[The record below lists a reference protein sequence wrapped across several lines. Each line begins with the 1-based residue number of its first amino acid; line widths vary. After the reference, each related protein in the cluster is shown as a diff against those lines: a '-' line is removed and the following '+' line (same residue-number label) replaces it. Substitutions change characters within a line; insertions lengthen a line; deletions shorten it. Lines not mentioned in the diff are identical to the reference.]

1 MESKDYLRYIKEW
14 ELGPGMTEI
23 AAKANALFQFLV
35 NSGEL
40 TQADEDTQERIDKLK
55 TRKYELEKE
64 LEDNPDP
71 APAMVSQIEQIN
83 EELEE
88 IEKEYSDV
96 YDLENQ
102 VDEYLGHLL
111 SFYVEK
117 IEQSYAVGDEYDME
131 NAALQYLEQLY
142 DDIGF
147 DSLPDW
153 VLEKSIDTDSVVEY
167 YRDIY
172 NQDIYENPEEYLN
185 DEDRELSSEQ
195 KYQYQKLLIQIR
207 DIEIKVKG
215 FEIAKKNEK
224 DEDKLIFI
232 DKSLSRFNKVLS
244 SLKENS
250 QEILSD
256 PEGDFSEESIEKEI
270 ESRLEMVEENP
281 LQYVRDFDLNLKN
294 FSDENKLYETILQND
309 GFTVMSSYDGD
320 VNEEIVNGDLF
331 YIFRI
336 E

>member
-1 MESKDYLRYIKEW
+1 
-14 ELGPGMTEI
+14 MTEI

-102 VDEYLGHLL
+102 VDEYLGHLV

-153 VLEKSIDTDSVVEY
+153 VLEESIDTDSVVEY
-167 YRDIY
+167 VRDIY
-172 NQDIYENPEEYLN
+172 NQVIYESPEVYLN

-250 QEILSD
+250 QGILSD

-270 ESRLEMVEENP
+270 ESRLEMVEEIP
-281 LQYVRDFDLNLKN
+281 LQTVREFDLYLKD
-294 FSDENKLYETILQND
+294 FLDENKVYETILQND
-309 GFTVMSSYDGD
+309 GFTVMSSYTGD

>member
-14 ELGPGMTEI
+14 ELGPGMTET

-40 TQADEDTQERIDKLK
+40 TQADEDTQERIDNLK

-153 VLEKSIDTDSVVEY
+153 VLEESIDTDSVVEY
-167 YRDIY
+167 VRDIY
-172 NQDIYENPEEYLN
+172 NQDIYESPEEYLN

-250 QEILSD
+250 QGILSD

-270 ESRLEMVEENP
+270 ESRLELVEEIP
-281 LQYVRDFDLNLKN
+281 LQTVREFDLYLKD
-294 FSDENKLYETILQND
+294 FLDENKVYETILQND

>member
-1 MESKDYLRYIKEW
+1 MESKDYLRYTKEW

-102 VDEYLGHLL
+102 VDEYLEHLV

-153 VLEKSIDTDSVVEY
+153 VLEESIDTDSVVEY
-167 YRDIY
+167 VRDIY

-270 ESRLEMVEENP
+270 ESRLEFVEEIP
-281 LQYVRDFDLNLKN
+281 LQTVREFDLYLKD
-294 FSDENKLYETILQND
+294 FLDENKVYETILQND